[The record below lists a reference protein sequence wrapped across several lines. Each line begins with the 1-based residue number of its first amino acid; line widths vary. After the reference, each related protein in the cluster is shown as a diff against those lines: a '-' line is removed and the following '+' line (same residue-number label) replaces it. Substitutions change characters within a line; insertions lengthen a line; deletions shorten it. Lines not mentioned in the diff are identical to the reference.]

1 MKKIILILGLII
13 FGTTAFGACDDL
25 KCPEPY
31 DLTSSTSQFFSRI
44 TGQRLLSEKIGERLL
59 KKTIQKNITK
69 GHVKTD
75 ITSYSTRDLK
85 AGRFKSATI
94 TGKNISVQG
103 VDISYFQAR
112 TLCDFNYIAEG
123 KDGDVI
129 IKENMPLQIKIVMTE
144 DDINNTMNS
153 SDYKRLIGN
162 INNIG
167 GNFNIFN
174 IESADVKIKDNKLH
188 YIVKYSIPFVRK
200 SKEISMSADLK
211 VENGQIKFAN
221 TTLDKN
227 SFSLDVDKFSKIL
240 NYINPLDFTA
250 KVLENRDA
258 KFNIQHVDIVE
269 DKVTVEGR
277 VTILK
282 DKEL

>member
-1 MKKIILILGLII
+1 MKKIILVLGLIF

-25 KCPEPY
+25 QCPEPY

-44 TGQRLLSEKIGERLL
+44 TGQRLLSEKIGERIL

-69 GHVKTD
+69 GHVKAD
-75 ITSYSTRDLK
+75 ITSYSTKDLK

-103 VDISYFQAR
+103 IDISYFQAR
-112 TLCDFNYIAEG
+112 TLCNFNYIAEG
-123 KDGDVI
+123 KNGNVV
-129 IKENMPLQIKIVMTE
+129 IKENMPLEIKIVMTE
-144 DDINNTMNS
+144 NDINNTMDS
-153 SDYKRLIGN
+153 SDYKRLIN
-162 INNIG
+162 SINNIG

-200 SKEISMSADLK
+200 TKEVSLSADLR
-211 VENGQIKFAN
+211 VQNGQIKLAN
-221 TTLDKN
+221 ATLDNK
-227 SFSLDVDKFSKIL
+227 SYSLDVDKFSKIL
-240 NYINPLDFTA
+240 NYINPLDFST

-258 KFNIQHVDIVE
+258 KFNIQHIDIVD

-282 DKEL
+282 DKE